1 MGRICPMIAHRELF
15 VCLSGISEDFPVS
28 GNDRQNTAVHDVFI
42 ACFVH
47 IAYKTLRLYRVFV
60 PAKAPYDLKSAILCL
75 LLNAH
80 FFSLPRQESSVFRES
95 VKASLGS

>member
-1 MGRICPMIAHRELF
+1 MGRIFLLSAHIELF

-47 IAYKTLRLYRVFV
+47 IANNTL
-60 PAKAPYDLKSAILCL
+60 
-75 LLNAH
+75 
-80 FFSLPRQESSVFRES
+80 
-95 VKASLGS
+95 